1 MSDFVFLIANFI
13 DVIMRI
19 SFIFII
25 FLSAQIA
32 YAQWNPN
39 AGLIKPLSANAFIEV
54 SSGSNKEFI
63 RDGDVQTF
71 WESTSQLPTNYTTRS
86 DLNLFLDTEKYSLN
100 TGEGS
105 LRNAFDGITSSKSH
119 VDAGIVEIK
128 FDKPVQL
135 FLLSIKLNISDTVW
149 ITVASDKKDFLFEY
163 LPSENY
169 SLQLIDLLNYKNI
182 SSIELKCNQS
192 FEVFE
197 IAGLSSLPKE
207 EMIIDLGEVQAIGW
221 INSRHY
227 NGAGVKSISVSV
239 SNNKINWN
247 QIATLNPLVIAFI
260 PILISPEVQ
269 AQYIKLTFVL
279 FPKIYQKAKLL
290 EFEVYDKFGPFGKP
304 QPTEI
309 AQNTYSQSFGINAIW
324 GWGYSVYSDQ
334 LSNETGPML
343 FNKVAL
349 LARNY
354 HNITWDINKPSDN
367 PGYNNMSN
375 GNGTSALS
383 WLNWDREYEI
393 WKASGFE
400 IDACIMFNNK
410 SFNDTLWNNTYDEAL
425 KYGAYFGSHFS
436 KNKSLVTTVEVGNEP
451 WEYSKDV
458 YRSILGGMSRGLS
471 QNSEKLTILPCAI
484 QAYST
489 SLGNDN
495 YISKYLDASNSEFLD
510 GLNTHLYSYVYDNFV
525 GRIALNPEDP
535 RSEVWSV
542 NNLHRFSNANLS
554 GKPIYVTEF
563 GYDSDDGSEDCIH
576 DICISEFEQAIYGP
590 RMALILYR
598 LGVSQFYWY
607 YFANVD
613 YVSMLHNRSGL
624 TASYSSGFQKKLSF
638 SSFEILKESIG
649 DFYFHHIIRE
659 DDDAYIYAFSN
670 GNGKIMRI
678 VGWRPTSKNH
688 EDRLWIKFP
697 FNDAIESVVSL
708 VSVDGPEE
716 NISYVR
722 GVNELKI
729 SLSGIPVVIKIKE

>member
-1 MSDFVFLIANFI
+1 
-13 DVIMRI
+13 
-19 SFIFII
+19 
-25 FLSAQIA
+25 
-32 YAQWNPN
+32 
-39 AGLIKPLSANAFIEV
+39 
-54 SSGSNKEFI
+54 
-63 RDGDVQTF
+63 
-71 WESTSQLPTNYTTRS
+71 
-86 DLNLFLDTEKYSLN
+86 
-100 TGEGS
+100 
-105 LRNAFDGITSSKSH
+105 
-119 VDAGIVEIK
+119 
-128 FDKPVQL
+128 
-135 FLLSIKLNISDTVW
+135 
-149 ITVASDKKDFLFEY
+149 
-163 LPSENY
+163 
-169 SLQLIDLLNYKNI
+169 
-182 SSIELKCNQS
+182 
-192 FEVFE
+192 
-197 IAGLSSLPKE
+197 
-207 EMIIDLGEVQAIGW
+207 
-221 INSRHY
+221 
-227 NGAGVKSISVSV
+227 
-239 SNNKINWN
+239 
-247 QIATLNPLVIAFI
+247 
-260 PILISPEVQ
+260 
-269 AQYIKLTFVL
+269 
-279 FPKIYQKAKLL
+279 
-290 EFEVYDKFGPFGKP
+290 
-304 QPTEI
+304 
-309 AQNTYSQSFGINAIW
+309 
-324 GWGYSVYSDQ
+324 
-334 LSNETGPML
+334 
-343 FNKVAL
+343 
-349 LARNY
+349 
-354 HNITWDINKPSDN
+354 
-367 PGYNNMSN
+367 
-375 GNGTSALS
+375 
-383 WLNWDREYEI
+383 
-393 WKASGFE
+393 
-400 IDACIMFNNK
+400 
-410 SFNDTLWNNTYDEAL
+410 
-425 KYGAYFGSHFS
+425 
-436 KNKSLVTTVEVGNEP
+436 
-451 WEYSKDV
+451 
-458 YRSILGGMSRGLS
+458 MSRGLS

-563 GYDSDDGSEDCIH
+563 GYDSDDGSEDCIQ

-678 VGWRPTSKNH
+678 VGWRPTSENH
-688 EDRLWIKFP
+688 KDRLWIKFP